1 MDLWPSDVLFAAQGV
16 EEKLAF
22 PRHQAQ
28 LDELA
33 QRKCRILTIQ
43 NGSRRNADAS
53 KAARLHEGSLRALWK
68 ERAQK
73 NAEAK
78 QVSTDLAQSRHD
90 EDMTTAFWADLVS
103 KEPLPGCVIAVVK
116 QVPKASCSHG
126 LYSPCGFT
134 SR

>member
-1 MDLWPSDVLFAAQGV
+1 MAQYVLFAAQGV

-22 PRHQAQ
+22 PKHQAR

-43 NGSRRNADAS
+43 DGSRRSADAS
-53 KAARLHEGSLRALWK
+53 KAARLHEGSLRALWN

-78 QVSTDLAQSRHD
+78 QVSTNVAQSRHD
-90 EDMTTAFWADLVS
+90 EDMTTVSGADLWF
-103 KEPLPGCVIAVVK
+103 K
-116 QVPKASCSHG
+116 KA
-126 LYSPCGFT
+126 PP
-134 SR
+134 